1 MIKLVCFLFHY
12 QVDLSLNLTET
23 DDAGISVQ
31 VDRFEGTDQLETLG
45 IDDPVNIGL

>member
-31 VDRFEGTDQLETLG
+31 EDRYEGMDQLVTLN

>member
-23 DDAGISVQ
+23 DDAGTSVQ
-31 VDRFEGTDQLETLG
+31 DEDDRFEGMDQLET
-45 IDDPVNIGL
+45 

>member
-31 VDRFEGTDQLETLG
+31 EDRYEGMVQLETLD
-45 IDDPVNIGL
+45 IDNPVNIGL